1 MKLKL
6 NSKVFDL
13 IELGLVLLTCIS
25 LLMLISCTGPAG
37 PIGLDGSSGPEGK
50 QGQQGDPGPV
60 GPPGSRGLPG
70 LPGPPGEQGVSGT
83 VGSLLQASIL
93 IQTEIRQNL
102 TTLDDSFEV
111 FGSGFNPSENVIV
124 SLQIDDSL
132 QLVLSDTVTSLSG
145 AFKILIESI
154 DADARVLSRIKLNE
168 VYTITAKG
176 SGGSIANAPLSIEA
190 NIEPLIVVAE
200 QENDTDVNY
209 EALKDDLKA
218 SIVATVAVKGTRNSF
233 WGSGFKSNELVSLG
247 IVGGPEILVARSAD
261 AAGTVILEPIIDLSA
276 GVYTAIAIGD
286 AGSIATWPLVVVEE
300 K

>member
-1 MKLKL
+1 MKIKL
-6 NSKVFDL
+6 NSKVSDL
-13 IELGLVLLTCIS
+13 IKLGLVLLTCIS

-37 PIGLDGSSGPEGK
+37 PIGLDGSIGAEGQ
-50 QGQQGDPGPV
+50 QGQQGDPGPA

-93 IQTEIRQNL
+93 IQTEIRPNL

-176 SGGSIANAPLSIEA
+176 SGGSIANAPLSIES

-200 QENDTDVNY
+200 QENATDVNY
-209 EALKDDLKA
+209 ESLKDDLKA

-261 AAGTVILEPIIDLSA
+261 AAGTIILEPIIDLSA

>member
-13 IELGLVLLTCIS
+13 IKLGLVLLTCIS

-37 PIGLDGSSGPEGK
+37 PIGLDGSIGAEGQ
-50 QGQQGDPGPV
+50 QGQQGDPGPA

-93 IQTEIRQNL
+93 IQTEIRPNL

-111 FGSGFNPSENVIV
+111 FGSGFNPNENVIV

-176 SGGSIANAPLSIEA
+176 SGGSIANAPLSIES

-261 AAGTVILEPIIDLSA
+261 AAGTIILEPIIDLSA

>member
-1 MKLKL
+1 MKIKL

-13 IELGLVLLTCIS
+13 IKLGLVLLTCIS

-50 QGQQGDPGPV
+50 QGQQGDPGPA

-83 VGSLLQASIL
+83 VSSQLQASIL
-93 IQTEIRQNL
+93 IQTEIRPNL

-111 FGSGFNPSENVIV
+111 FGSGFNPNENVIV

-176 SGGSIANAPLSIEA
+176 SGGSIANAPLSIESE
-190 NIEPLIVVAE
+190 IEPLIVVAE

-209 EALKDDLKA
+209 EDLKDDLKA

-247 IVGGPEILVARSAD
+247 IVGGPQILVARSAD

>member
-13 IELGLVLLTCIS
+13 IKLGLVLLTCIS

-37 PIGLDGSSGPEGK
+37 PIGLDGSIGAEGQ

-93 IQTEIRQNL
+93 IQTEIRPNL

-200 QENDTDVNY
+200 QENATDVNY
-209 EALKDDLKA
+209 ESLKDDLKA

-261 AAGTVILEPIIDLSA
+261 AAGTIILEPIIDLSA

>member
-1 MKLKL
+1 MKIKL
-6 NSKVFDL
+6 NSKVSDL
-13 IELGLVLLTCIS
+13 IKLGLVLLTCIS

-50 QGQQGDPGPV
+50 QGQQGDPGPA

-70 LPGPPGEQGVSGT
+70 LPGPPGEQGVSST
-83 VGSLLQASIL
+83 VSSQLQASIL
-93 IQTEIRQNL
+93 IQTEIRPNL

-111 FGSGFNPSENVIV
+111 FGSGFNPNENVIV

-176 SGGSIANAPLSIEA
+176 SGGSIANAPLSIES

>member
-13 IELGLVLLTCIS
+13 IKLGLVLLTCIS

-37 PIGLDGSSGPEGK
+37 PIGLDGSIGAEGQ

-70 LPGPPGEQGVSGT
+70 LPGHPGEQGVSGT

-93 IQTEIRQNL
+93 IQTEIRPNL

-200 QENDTDVNY
+200 QENATDVNY
-209 EALKDDLKA
+209 ESLKDDLKA

-261 AAGTVILEPIIDLSA
+261 AAGTIILEPIIDLSA

>member
-1 MKLKL
+1 MKIKL
-6 NSKVFDL
+6 NSKVSDL
-13 IELGLVLLTCIS
+13 IKLGLVLLTCIS

-50 QGQQGDPGPV
+50 QGQQGDPGPA

-70 LPGPPGEQGVSGT
+70 LPGPPGEQGVSST
-83 VGSLLQASIL
+83 VSSQLQASIL
-93 IQTEIRQNL
+93 IQTEIRPNL

-111 FGSGFNPSENVIV
+111 FGSGFNPNENVIV

-176 SGGSIANAPLSIEA
+176 SGGSIANAPLSIES

-261 AAGTVILEPIIDLSA
+261 AAGTIILEPIIDLSA

>member
-13 IELGLVLLTCIS
+13 IKLGLVLLTCIS

-37 PIGLDGSSGPEGK
+37 PIGLDGSIGAEGQ
-50 QGQQGDPGPV
+50 QGQQGDPGPA

-93 IQTEIRQNL
+93 IQTEIRPNL

-111 FGSGFNPSENVIV
+111 FGSGFNPNENVIV

-145 AFKILIESI
+145 AFKILIERI
-154 DADARVLSRIKLNE
+154 DADSRVLSRIKLNE

-176 SGGSIANAPLSIEA
+176 SGGSIANAPLSIES

-200 QENDTDVNY
+200 QENATDVNY
-209 EALKDDLKA
+209 ESLKDDLKA

-261 AAGTVILEPIIDLSA
+261 AAGTIILEPIIDLSA

>member
-13 IELGLVLLTCIS
+13 IKLGLVLLTCIS

-37 PIGLDGSSGPEGK
+37 PIGLDGSIGAEGQ
-50 QGQQGDPGPV
+50 QGQQGDPGPA

-93 IQTEIRQNL
+93 IQTEIRPNL

-111 FGSGFNPSENVIV
+111 FGSGFNPNENVIV

-200 QENDTDVNY
+200 QENATDVNY
-209 EALKDDLKA
+209 ESLKDDLKA

-261 AAGTVILEPIIDLSA
+261 AAGTIILEPIIDLSA

>member
-1 MKLKL
+1 
-6 NSKVFDL
+6 
-13 IELGLVLLTCIS
+13 
-25 LLMLISCTGPAG
+25 MLISCTGPAG
-37 PIGLDGSSGPEGK
+37 PIGLDGSIGAEGQ
-50 QGQQGDPGPV
+50 QGQQGDPGPA

-93 IQTEIRQNL
+93 IQTEIRPNL

-111 FGSGFNPSENVIV
+111 FGSGFNPNENVIV

-176 SGGSIANAPLSIEA
+176 SGGSIANAPLSIES

-200 QENDTDVNY
+200 QENATDVNY
-209 EALKDDLKA
+209 ESLKDDLKA

-261 AAGTVILEPIIDLSA
+261 AAGTIILEPIIDLSA

>member
-13 IELGLVLLTCIS
+13 IKLGLVLLTCIS

-37 PIGLDGSSGPEGK
+37 PIGLDGSIGAEGQ
-50 QGQQGDPGPV
+50 QGQQGDPGPA

-93 IQTEIRQNL
+93 IQTEIRPNL

-200 QENDTDVNY
+200 QENATDVNY
-209 EALKDDLKA
+209 ESLKDDLKA

-261 AAGTVILEPIIDLSA
+261 AAGTIILEPIIDLSA